1 MSLLNQERILDKVDL
16 QDSTNFDYQGKKHCI
31 SMECWNSKHKKLLS
45 IAKSIPKTFYVYSE
59 KSIMTCKSYGDEW
72 HIRVRNPG
80 SIVCSTV
87 HLEDN
92 CRDCDVW
99 RLLVWKDGVDEHWPD
114 VKDNTTLSGH
124 YYCGYYPKC
133 EPDYHVH
140 GGVWMMSNSS
150 ASAIWIKGYIVWWC
164 IYVLHISFT
173 LYICIYM

>member
-1 MSLLNQERILDKVDL
+1 MQCR
-16 QDSTNFDYQGKKHCI
+16 NFEQKNY
-31 SMECWNSKHKKLLS
+31 KLLS
-45 IAKSIPKTFYVYSE
+45 TSKSIPKTFYVYSE
-59 KSIMTCKSYGDEW
+59 KSTMTCKSYGDEW

-140 GGVWMMSNSS
+140 GGVWITSNSS
-150 ASAIWIKGYIVWWC
+150 ASAISTNVYIV
-164 IYVLHISFT
+164 
-173 LYICIYM
+173 

>member
-1 MSLLNQERILDKVDL
+1 
-16 QDSTNFDYQGKKHCI
+16 
-31 SMECWNSKHKKLLS
+31 
-45 IAKSIPKTFYVYSE
+45 
-59 KSIMTCKSYGDEW
+59 MTCKSYGDEW

-87 HLEDN
+87 LLEDN

-140 GGVWMMSNSS
+140 GGVWITSNSS
-150 ASAIWIKGYIVWWC
+150 ASAV
-164 IYVLHISFT
+164 
-173 LYICIYM
+173 